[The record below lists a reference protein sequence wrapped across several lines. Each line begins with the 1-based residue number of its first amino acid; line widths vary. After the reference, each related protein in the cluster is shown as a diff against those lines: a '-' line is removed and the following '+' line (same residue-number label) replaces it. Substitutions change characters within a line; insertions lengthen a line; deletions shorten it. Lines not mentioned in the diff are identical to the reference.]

1 MKNQKSRRRFL
12 AESSLVLASTASG
25 LFARSAG
32 TNKSSSSPKGK
43 INMRVGSDVDKLAIK
58 HNSPVAVLDYL
69 DSQGLDGAFFRL
81 MLDLSP
87 TLDSGE
93 LKEIKAHAN
102 SLGMFLDAGVGWMN
116 PYNTAER
123 PDIRQFGDGDYRLAI
138 EKMLKAAR
146 LIDCTELWAV
156 SAHSVHGDPFY
167 VAYDR
172 FRTDVSWGDQLA
184 AMTKFI
190 NSLAPLLRDLQLRIN
205 LETHGDETSFEL
217 LRLIEEV
224 GPDCVG
230 VTLDTGNLPL
240 EADLPKDAIN
250 RLAPYVHLTH
260 CKDGILY
267 KTSQGIVQ
275 QIRTL
280 GEGVIDWDTAI
291 EVLGKYH
298 PDLHLCLEDYRTENL
313 LRFYDS
319 KWRAHFPELTEADIR
334 KFERLAEMCEQKIK
348 REEIMGVNEYRKLPW
363 GEPERERS
371 YKEGAAYLRKI
382 LRAKGELSK

>member
-1 MKNQKSRRRFL
+1 
-12 AESSLVLASTASG
+12 
-25 LFARSAG
+25 
-32 TNKSSSSPKGK
+32 
-43 INMRVGSDVDKLAIK
+43 
-58 HNSPVAVLDYL
+58 
-69 DSQGLDGAFFRL
+69 
-81 MLDLSP
+81 
-87 TLDSGE
+87 
-93 LKEIKAHAN
+93 
-102 SLGMFLDAGVGWMN
+102 MFLDAGVGWMN

-123 PDIRQFGDGDYRLAI
+123 PEIRRFGDGDYRLAI

-146 LIDCTELWAV
+146 LIDCTELWVV
-156 SAHSVHGDPFY
+156 SAHSVHGNPYY

-190 NSLAPLLRDLQLRIN
+190 NSLAPMLRDLQVRIN

-240 EADLPKDAIN
+240 EADLPRDAIA

-260 CKDGILY
+260 GKDGILH
-267 KTSQGIVQ
+267 KTGQGIVQ

-291 EVLGKYH
+291 NVLGKYH
-298 PDLHLCLEDYRTENL
+298 PDLHLCLEDYRAENL

-319 KWRAHFPELTEADIR
+319 KWRAHFPELTEADVR
-334 KFERLAEMCEQKIK
+334 EFERLAEICEQKIS
-348 REEIMGVNEYRKLPW
+348 RGAIMGVEEYRKLPW

-371 YKEGAAYLRKI
+371 YKAGATYLRKI
-382 LRAKGELSK
+382 LAAKAPIPGHAGPPLGGRPAVGQLVGHEGTA

>member
-1 MKNQKSRRRFL
+1 
-12 AESSLVLASTASG
+12 
-25 LFARSAG
+25 
-32 TNKSSSSPKGK
+32 
-43 INMRVGSDVDKLAIK
+43 
-58 HNSPVAVLDYL
+58 
-69 DSQGLDGAFFRL
+69 
-81 MLDLSP
+81 
-87 TLDSGE
+87 
-93 LKEIKAHAN
+93 
-102 SLGMFLDAGVGWMN
+102 
-116 PYNTAER
+116 
-123 PDIRQFGDGDYRLAI
+123 
-138 EKMLKAAR
+138 
-146 LIDCTELWAV
+146 LWAV